1 MAANGESSEGGPGVS
16 RIQCSA
22 VPLPLEEQAVK
33 ELVQDARDFALL
45 HGAGMRYKD
54 SYCVNT
60 LSMAP
65 FFLFPTPFP
74 KRDFEKVYELQPL
87 INKLMYKVANNHDF
101 LEKCLKNT
109 VKVDEFTRQL
119 WELYCT
125 VRREGIAQPVALALL
140 RHDVMLDTPTG
151 QTIAPE
157 VSFEL
162 SSDKNQPKAPIA
174 TSNAAENCCTE
185 EELACPVEGDGH
197 DCAPSVLCCSA
208 PKQVE
213 INTIASSFA
222 ALSVTLHDLQQ
233 YVLNRMGR
241 HDLIK
246 QLPPNNALEG
256 LCSGMIAAWDYY
268 NSSKAILLFV
278 VEDVT
283 YNICDQRFHEY
294 EIMRQRPDI
303 TVLRRSLTQIH
314 QQATLDQDRR
324 LWLGSQ
330 EVAVVYYRSGYDPS
344 LYHGAAEW
352 AARLTVERSRAVKCP
367 SVAYHLAGTKKVQQE
382 LAAKGALLQFLP
394 EDEAN
399 RVKEIFAGLYSLD
412 LGPEGDA
419 SIQMALDDPDRF
431 VLKPQREGGGHNI
444 YGADITE
451 TLKAI
456 GSSHEREAYILMER
470 IRAPVQRNYLVRPT
484 SGEQQWAELTDVIS
498 ELGIFGALLGSPDK
512 ILLNTTCGHMLRS
525 KLATNNE
532 GGVASG
538 NGALDS
544 VLLVP

>member
-125 VRREGIAQPVALALL
+125 VRREGIAQPMALALL
-140 RHDVMLDTPTG
+140 RSDVMLTECPLG
-151 QTIAPE
+151 CSVCLVPPF
-157 VSFEL
+157 VM
-162 SSDKNQPKAPIA
+162 NQ
-174 TSNAAENCCTE
+174 
-185 EELACPVEGDGH
+185 
-197 DCAPSVLCCSA
+197 
-208 PKQVE
+208 QVE
-213 INTIASSFA
+213 INTIASGFGHMGPVSA
-222 ALSVTLHDLQQ
+222 QIQ
-233 YVLNRMGR
+233 KYVLNRMGR

>member
-1 MAANGESSEGGPGVS
+1 MADHADSPDES

-22 VPLPLEEQAVK
+22 VPLPLEDDVVK
-33 ELVQDARDFALL
+33 ELVKDARDFALL

-74 KRDFEKVYELQPL
+74 KRDFEKVYQLQPL
-87 INKLMYKVANNHDF
+87 INKLMYKVANNHAF
-101 LEKCLKNT
+101 LDKCLKNT
-109 VKVDEFTRQL
+109 VKVDDFTRKL
-119 WELYCT
+119 WELYTT
-125 VRREGIAQPVALALL
+125 VREEGIAQPVALALL

-151 QTIAPE
+151 QVTFPE
-157 VSFEL
+157 ISFEL
-162 SSDKNQPKAPIA
+162 SSEKNQPQPPVG
-174 TSNAAENCCTE
+174 TPPVGSPPPEHCCTE
-185 EELACPVEGDGH
+185 DKFACKSPAAQAACVQ
-197 DCAPSVLCCSA
+197 SVLCCSA

-222 ALSVTLHDLQQ
+222 ALSVLLRDMQQ

-241 HDLIK
+241 NDLIK

-256 LCSGMIAAWDYY
+256 LCSGMIAAWDHYD
-268 NSSKAILLFV
+268 SPKATLLFV

-294 EIMRQRPDI
+294 EIMRQRPEI
-303 TVLRRSLTQIH
+303 TVLRRSLTEIH
-314 QQATLDQDRR
+314 NTARLDDHKR
-324 LWLGSQ
+324 LWLDDK

-344 LYHGAAEW
+344 LYHGEKEW
-352 AARLTVERSRAVKCP
+352 AARLTVERSTAIKCP

-394 EDEAN
+394 EEEAK
-399 RVKEIFAGLYSLD
+399 RVAEIFTGLYSLD
-412 LGPEGDA
+412 MGPEGDA
-419 SIQMALDDPDRF
+419 TVKMAVEDPERF

-444 YGADITE
+444 YGQDIVE
-451 TLKAI
+451 TLNAI
-456 GSSHEREAYILMER
+456 GSTPEREAYILMER

-498 ELGIFGALLGSPDK
+498 ELGIFGALLGSPEE
-512 ILLNTTCGHMLRS
+512 ILLNTSCGHMLRS
-525 KLATNNE
+525 KLASNNE

>member
-1 MAANGESSEGGPGVS
+1 MADHADSPDES

-22 VPLPLEEQAVK
+22 VPLPLEDDVVK
-33 ELVQDARDFALL
+33 ELVKDARDFALL

-74 KRDFEKVYELQPL
+74 KRDFEKVYQLQPL
-87 INKLMYKVANNHDF
+87 INKLMYKVANNHAF
-101 LEKCLKNT
+101 LDKCLKNT
-109 VKVDEFTRQL
+109 VKVDDFTRKL
-119 WELYCT
+119 WELYTT
-125 VRREGIAQPVALALL
+125 VREEGIAQPVCLALL
-140 RHDVMLDTPTG
+140 RSDVMLTQCGRGCSVCVVP
-151 QTIAPE
+151 PY
-157 VSFEL
+157 VM
-162 SSDKNQPKAPIA
+162 NQ
-174 TSNAAENCCTE
+174 
-185 EELACPVEGDGH
+185 
-197 DCAPSVLCCSA
+197 
-208 PKQVE
+208 QVE
-213 INTIASSFA
+213 INTIASGFGHMGPVSA
-222 ALSVTLHDLQQ
+222 KIQK

-241 HDLIK
+241 NDLIK

-256 LCSGMIAAWDYY
+256 LCSGMIAAWDHYD
-268 NSSKAILLFV
+268 SPKATLLFV

-294 EIMRQRPDI
+294 EIMRQRPEI
-303 TVLRRSLTQIH
+303 TVLRRSLTEIH
-314 QQATLDQDRR
+314 NTARLDDHKR
-324 LWLGSQ
+324 LWLDDK

-344 LYHGAAEW
+344 LYHGEKEW
-352 AARLTVERSRAVKCP
+352 AARLTVERSTAIKCP

-394 EDEAN
+394 EEEAK
-399 RVKEIFAGLYSLD
+399 RVAEIFTGLYSLD
-412 LGPEGDA
+412 MGPEGDA
-419 SIQMALDDPDRF
+419 TVKMAVEDPERF

-444 YGADITE
+444 YGQDIVE
-451 TLKAI
+451 TLNAI
-456 GSSHEREAYILMER
+456 GSTPEREAYILMER

-498 ELGIFGALLGSPDK
+498 ELGIFGALLGSPEE
-512 ILLNTTCGHMLRS
+512 ILLNTSCGHMLRS
-525 KLATNNE
+525 KLASNNE